1 MGYRPTRKRVRGI
14 RPRCRKLAI
23 VTRGGGHRW
32 RVCRFVRRHG
42 VWRCVGA
49 GCGCGARPYAK
60 MVAGARRC
68 GKSHLPKNLYRGRPR
83 SQRVRDE
90 QVIAVKFGDKRFEG
104 QRDRR
109 SPLEYGEGKRRDGQ
123 GQELERVGP
132 GRLSHDM
139 RGVAPIG
146 EDGARDRRAR
156 ERS

>member
-1 MGYRPTRKRVRGI
+1 
-14 RPRCRKLAI
+14 
-23 VTRGGGHRW
+23 
-32 RVCRFVRRHG
+32 
-42 VWRCVGA
+42 
-49 GCGCGARPYAK
+49 
-60 MVAGARRC
+60 MVAGARRR
-68 GKSHLPKNLYRGRPR
+68 GKSHLPKNLCRGWPR
-83 SQRVRDE
+83 GQRVRDE

-109 SPLEYGEGKRRDGQ
+109 SPLEYGEGKGRDGQ
-123 GQELERVGP
+123 GQELDRVGP